1 MCAVDSSIFI
11 TNLIAESPSLVGQMP
26 RPSSP
31 GPGWTV
37 LPGSVPYHS
46 REISTAY
53 PMQAPSTT
61 SSTSA
66 PQSDADIGDDH
77 DEDVSSNNP
86 PAKRK
91 AVEGPISVPR
101 PPKVPRFN
109 DNNQRDGRPQ
119 VSSDKRTNGA
129 TSRSL
134 TQTPNIAK
142 KPRLS
147 LFSQP
152 TRPDKGKN
160 YTSSRDSTSS
170 LSDRV
175 SNMVEKQ
182 NQRFRRIETARKSTR
197 KRRATTSVLIR
208 DVQRSSSKFVI
219 CILC

>member
-1 MCAVDSSIFI
+1 M
-11 TNLIAESPSLVGQMP
+11 VGQMP
-26 RPSSP
+26 RPSP

-37 LPGSVPYHS
+37 LPGSVPYPS
-46 REISTAY
+46 RELSAAH
-53 PMQAPSTT
+53 PMQEPSTT
-61 SSTSA
+61 SSTPTTQFDLS
-66 PQSDADIGDDH
+66 DDH
-77 DEDVSSNNP
+77 DEDVSLHKP

-91 AVEGPISVPR
+91 AVESPISVPR

-119 VSSDKRTNGA
+119 VSSDKRANG
-129 TSRSL
+129 TTPSSL

-160 YTSSRDSTSS
+160 YTSSRRSTSS
-170 LSDRV
+170 LSDHI

-182 NQRFRRIETARKSTR
+182 NQRFRRVETARKSTR
-197 KRRATTSVLIR
+197 KRRATTSALLR
-208 DVQRSSSKFVI
+208 DVQRSSSKFVVL
-219 CILC
+219 ILC